1 MQDFQFFPGRLF
13 ELLDQEIFCY
23 RKTVG
28 FKVPLNQDLG
38 ADAKKI
44 QKEEQKKI
52 DEAEE
57 LTEEEQKEKDDLLR
71 EGFSNWTKRD
81 FSLFI
86 KANEKYGRED
96 LENISRDI
104 DGKTPEEVN
113 HVIFIIGLG
122 CLSRWPSH
130 FTKDWLNG
138 FSASWESNICG
149 RKVSTCFT
157 ILQKGGGI
165 QQGIL
170 GALQRVARQ

>member
-113 HVIFIIGLG
+113 HVIVIFVAERSQLVSPYYKKVVAYSKAFWERFKELQDSERI
-122 CLSRWPSH
+122 
-130 FTKDWLNG
+130 
-138 FSASWESNICG
+138 ASQIE
-149 RKVSTCFT
+149 
-157 ILQKGGGI
+157 KGEVRI
-165 QQGIL
+165 KY
-170 GALQRVARQ
+170 AA